1 MTTEPIIVYLDD
13 HLAGSAT
20 AIQIVE
26 VLRDDTGLGAWSVAL
41 LREIEADRGVLTD
54 LRLRIDRTPN
64 PLKDAIGWFAGAL
77 GRVKLHQQVSGAVGK
92 LEALEALAVG
102 IQGKLALWRTLQVA
116 PDRRLSGV
124 DFERLRARALAQY
137 DEVEERR
144 LEGARAVLGTTSAI

>member
-1 MTTEPIIVYLDD
+1 MATEPIIAYLDD

-20 AIQIVE
+20 ATQILE
-26 VLRDDTGLGAWSVAL
+26 VLHEDTGLGAWSLAL
-41 LREIEADRGVLTD
+41 LKEIEADGRVLTD
-54 LRLRIDRTPN
+54 VRLRIDRTPN

-102 IQGKLALWRTLQVA
+102 IQGKLALWKALAVA
-116 PDRRLSGV
+116 ADSRLSGI
-124 DFERLRARALAQY
+124 DFGPLRGRALAQY

-144 LEGARAVLGTTSAI
+144 LEVARAVLGTTSAI